1 MNEKRF
7 ARMAREKLRLKM
19 RSREGTVGLLLASP
33 CWLEGAGCATAAGQT
48 SVYRGGYRGDVPTL
62 ARAYSCPTMSTE
74 ISIAGIVPLFS
85 SQCVVSLSSGQPTP
99 GP

>member
-19 RSREGTVGLLLASP
+19 RSREGDTRA
-33 CWLEGAGCATAAGQT
+33 EYTAGGTAAG
-48 SVYRGGYRGDVPTL
+48 RL
-62 ARAYSCPTMSTE
+62 YSCPTISTE
-74 ISIAGIVPLFS
+74 ISTAGIVPLFS